1 MYRRNKCAT
10 RGEYVLVEA
19 VHLKRERDLEPG
31 VIDDEV
37 VQKVC
42 YLASSDGH
50 HRGAAHRRSIQ
61 AARTNKAALTTRS
74 VSLSVHS
81 RILSAE
87 NLTSGLISEASLRAT
102 ANAVFYA
109 RCMRRAALAWLGC
122 PWAA

>member
-1 MYRRNKCAT
+1 MDRRSKCAS
-10 RGEYVLVEA
+10 RGELVLVDA
-19 VHLKRERDLEPG
+19 VHQERERDMEPG

-74 VSLSVHS
+74 VVSLSVHS

-87 NLTSGLISEASLRAT
+87 NLTSGLIT
-102 ANAVFYA
+102 
-109 RCMRRAALAWLGC
+109 
-122 PWAA
+122 